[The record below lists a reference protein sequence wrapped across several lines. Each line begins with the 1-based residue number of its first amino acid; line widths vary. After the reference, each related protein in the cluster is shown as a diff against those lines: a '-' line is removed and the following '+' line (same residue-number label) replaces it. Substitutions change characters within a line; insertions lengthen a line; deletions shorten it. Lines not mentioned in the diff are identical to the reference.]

1 MTLLAVG
8 LRSAQTGA
16 VNVPALLWLFR
27 LVWLALPFTLLEHL
41 VDATAGS
48 HSAPRLAA
56 QVLFWVI
63 WAATFTA
70 SIVPL
75 PSTLTLTR
83 VLAPTAPVAWVAAAI
98 VVSPSAAGWAGLAC
112 ATFAA
117 VVVMAAPVGDW
128 FVDGPSY
135 GDERR
140 MALRPPAP
148 LLVGPLQVAWVL
160 TVVPVLAGVMLLSAR
175 AWLAGVPLTL
185 LGCATAWWGFLALW
199 RLSRRWAVFV
209 PAGMTLVDDM
219 ALSESILLRADTVVR
234 LGPAHE
240 GTDAL
245 DLTVR
250 APGLVLE
257 VGLSAPVHL
266 VPAVTGRDAVAQ
278 AVEATAILFVP
289 SRPGA
294 LLAHADERGLAV
306 QRA

>member
-1 MTLLAVG
+1 VTLLAVG

-41 VDATAGS
+41 VDATAGDR
-48 HSAPRLAA
+48 SAPRLAA
-56 QVLFWVI
+56 QVLFWVL
-63 WAATFTA
+63 WGVTFTA
-70 SIVPL
+70 SLVPL

-83 VLAPTAPVAWVAAAI
+83 ILAPTAPAAWIAAAI

-112 ATFAA
+112 GTFAA
-117 VVVMAAPVGDW
+117 VVVMAASVGDW

-140 MALRPPAP
+140 MALRPPAA

-160 TVVPVLAGVMLLSAR
+160 TVVPVPAGVMLLA
-175 AWLAGVPLTL
+175 AGVWLLGVPLAV
-185 LGCATAWWGFLALW
+185 LGCATAWWGFFALW

-219 ALSESILLRADTVVR
+219 ALGEPILLRADAITR

-257 VGLSAPVHL
+257 ADLCEPVHL
-266 VPAVTGRDAVAQ
+266 VPAVTGRDAVAEPT
-278 AVEATAILFVP
+278 EATAILFVP

-294 LLAHADERGLAV
+294 LLAHADQRDLAV
-306 QRA
+306 DRG